1 MTPRQQTTYSRRDL
15 ELLLPDYAFG
25 RLSAEEAHRVAEV
38 LQAHPD
44 LAAEAEMLRAIFQR
58 LETTGYMRELERHS
72 STLSVQV
79 LNRWKSQ
86 RQQPSWQR
94 LAWLLLPTLGLLLL
108 LLWWSPPRVPSSD
121 TPATG
126 HVHLVTPPQESG
138 IPYADGLV
146 TFTYWSSGVPPVVP
160 VLPSQPIPQHELE
173 ELLNSL
179 PEIEVSDAAEPYA
192 P

>member
-15 ELLLPDYAFG
+15 ELLLPDYALG
-25 RLSAEEAHRVAEV
+25 RLSAEEAHRVAEA

-58 LETTGYMRELERHS
+58 LETTGYMRELERQS

-108 LLWWSPPRVPSSD
+108 LLWWSPSWVPLSD
-121 TPATG
+121 PPTVE
-126 HVHLVTPPQESG
+126 HVHSVMFSQEAG
-138 IPYADGLV
+138 VPYADGLV

-160 VLPSQPIPQHELE
+160 VLPSQPISQRELE

-179 PEIEVSDAAEPYA
+179 PEIEVSDAAAPYA